1 MCRGASPTATT
12 GFAPATSSTRTP
24 TSHVESP
31 TWARP
36 DGDAALDALQA
47 AAKAVRDRRRLLD
60 RKRPGRGGFQGRL
73 QSAQPPPHVTDRG
86 PGPDTPALSRIQT
99 DRSAADDEDR

>member
-60 RKRPGRGGFQGRL
+60 RKRPGRAGFPGRR
-73 QSAQPPPHVTDRG
+73 QTAQPPPHV
-86 PGPDTPALSRIQT
+86 PGPAPLLDPAPATLIQT
-99 DRSAADDEDR
+99 

>member
-60 RKRPGRGGFQGRL
+60 RKRPGRGGFQSL
-73 QSAQPPPHVTDRG
+73 PQSAQPPPPGPCRG
-86 PGPDTPALSRIQT
+86 PSRDRAAVSRIQT